1 MSNHMQADSFY
12 NSVTSPDGDG
22 AANRREVQSALIHHV
37 AGLNERAVLALVQ
50 ERLSNGDDPL
60 SIVEECQEGMRRV
73 GERYEQGEYFLAGL
87 IMAGEIFREVMELA
101 QPVIEAQICGEG
113 SGRILLGTVQGDI
126 HDIGKNIQGMLLSC
140 HGFTVYDLGVDVPPA
155 RFLAEAGKVKPD
167 IIGLSG
173 LLTSSYDVMRDT
185 IALIR
190 NASVGELADIPII
203 IGGTSINEQ
212 VCQYVGADYWIVNSM
227 EGVRLCQRLLADEA

>member
-1 MSNHMQADSFY
+1 MA
-12 NSVTSPDGDG
+12 T
-22 AANRREVQSALIHHV
+22 ALIHHV
-37 AGLNERAVLALVQ
+37 AELDEQAALALVRR
-50 ERLSNGDDPL
+50 RLSDGDDPL
-60 SIVEECQEGMRRV
+60 SIVEECQEGMRQV
-73 GERYEQGEYFLAGL
+73 GERYEQERYFLAGL

-101 QPVIEAQICGEG
+101 RPVIEAQISGEG

-126 HDIGKNIQGMLLSC
+126 HDIGKNIQGTLLSC

-155 RFLAEAGKVKPD
+155 RFLAQARKVEPD

-185 IALIR
+185 VALIR
-190 NASVGELADIPII
+190 NASVPKLADVPII

-212 VCQYVGADYWIVNSM
+212 VCRYVGADYWIVNSM
-227 EGVRLCQRLLADEA
+227 EGVRLCQRLLADTCLP